1 MKEEFPV
8 VVETARTASNEGAL
22 RDPVRVGVIGS
33 GSVARKYIPHMQR
46 MNIPRQR
53 VDIAVV
59 CDPNER
65 Q

>member
-1 MKEEFPV
+1 M
-8 VVETARTASNEGAL
+8 VVESARSASKEGTV